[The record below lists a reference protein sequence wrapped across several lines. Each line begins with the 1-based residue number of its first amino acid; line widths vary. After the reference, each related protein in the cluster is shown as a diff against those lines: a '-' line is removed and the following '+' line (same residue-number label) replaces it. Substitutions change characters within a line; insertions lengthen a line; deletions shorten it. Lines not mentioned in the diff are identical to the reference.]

1 MHPTTQA
8 MMKTTSQIDAESP
21 PASGAASHP
30 PRWAWLIATF
40 FGAGMMRPGPGT
52 CGSLVA
58 TLLWSGVARLVAP
71 QHRAFGA
78 LLAAA
83 MVTAVGIPAATRF
96 AHAVKE
102 KDPQQV
108 VIDEVAGQL
117 LTLAFAPLA
126 WKPVL
131 AGFILFRAF
140 DMLKP
145 PPIRSL
151 EKLPEGTGIVL
162 DDLGAGVY
170 AAIVLQL
177 LLRTGI
183 LS

>member
-1 MHPTTQA
+1 
-8 MMKTTSQIDAESP
+8 MKTANQTDAETT
-21 PASGAASHP
+21 PASRAASRP
-30 PRWAWLIATF
+30 PLWAWLIATF

-52 CGSLVA
+52 WGSLAA
-58 TLLWSGVARLVAP
+58 TLLWSGLARFVMP
-71 QHRAFGA
+71 GYRT
-78 LLAAA
+78 LAALMA
-83 MVTAVGIPAATRF
+83 AAVVTAVGIPAATRF
-96 AHAVKE
+96 ARAVGK

-151 EKLPEGTGIVL
+151 EKLPEGTGIVV

>member
-1 MHPTTQA
+1 
-8 MMKTTSQIDAESP
+8 MKTLNQINVETPQASVALKRP
-21 PASGAASHP
+21 PL
-30 PRWAWLIATF
+30 WAWLIATF
-40 FGAGMMRPGPGT
+40 FGAGMLRPGPGT
-52 CGSLVA
+52 WGSLAA
-58 TLLWSGVARLVAP
+58 TLLWSAGARSLAPEHRTLAALVAVVV
-71 QHRAFGA
+71 
-78 LLAAA
+78 
-83 MVTAVGIPAATRF
+83 VTAVGIPAATRF
-96 AHAVKE
+96 ARAVGK

-151 EKLPEGTGIVL
+151 EKLPEGTGIVV
-162 DDLGAGVY
+162 DDLGAGIY
-170 AAIVLQL
+170 AAIVLQF

>member
-1 MHPTTQA
+1 
-8 MMKTTSQIDAESP
+8 MKTTNQINAQSP
-21 PASGAASHP
+21 HASVTTSRP
-30 PRWAWLIATF
+30 PRWAWLVATF
-40 FGAGMMRPGPGT
+40 FGVGMMRPGPGT
-52 CGSLVA
+52 WGSLAA
-58 TLLWSGVARLVAP
+58 TLLWSGLAQFIAP
-71 QHRAFGA
+71 PHRALAA

-83 MVTAVGIPAATRF
+83 VVTAVGIPAATRF
-96 AHAVKE
+96 ARAVEK

-151 EKLPEGTGIVL
+151 EKLPEGTGIVV

-177 LLRTGI
+177 LLRSGI